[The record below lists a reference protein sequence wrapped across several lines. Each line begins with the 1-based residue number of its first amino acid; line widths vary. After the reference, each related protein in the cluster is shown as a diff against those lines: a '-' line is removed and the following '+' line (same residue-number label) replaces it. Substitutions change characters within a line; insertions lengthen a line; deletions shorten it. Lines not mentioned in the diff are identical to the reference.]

1 MVALPSLWPQWDVLS
16 HGNQVQEV
24 SRIPNGSN
32 PGNCISLL
40 RVSNQSINQSF
51 LAPPPSTE
59 LNAHCDAEL
68 IPP

>member
-1 MVALPSLWPQWDVLS
+1 MVALPLQWDVLS

-40 RVSNQSINQSF
+40 RVSNRPVISCS
-51 LAPPPSTE
+51 SVV
-59 LNAHCDAEL
+59 H
-68 IPP
+68 